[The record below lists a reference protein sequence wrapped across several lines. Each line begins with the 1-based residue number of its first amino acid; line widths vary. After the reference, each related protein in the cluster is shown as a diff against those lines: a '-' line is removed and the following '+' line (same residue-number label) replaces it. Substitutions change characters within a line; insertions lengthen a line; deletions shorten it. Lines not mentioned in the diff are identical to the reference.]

1 MALFAAREET
11 LNTQTAIVPRQ
22 LHVGLIGAGIGRSL
36 TPAMHMREGE
46 HCGLSYRY
54 DLIDLDLRGLSVSD
68 LPALV
73 NEAEAQGFAGLNIT
87 HPCKQAAV
95 ALVDELSPDAQ
106 TLRSINTIVFQG
118 RRRIGHNT
126 DWWGFAESF
135 RRGLS
140 GASLRHVVQLGAGGA
155 GVAVAHAV
163 AQMGANSIEIFDLD
177 PARAKALVDQLQPA
191 HGTCYFSVG
200 HDLAAAMDVADGLV
214 HATPTGMVA
223 HPGLPLDAELLS
235 DRLWVAEIVYFPIET
250 ELVKLAN
257 ARGCRVLDGG
267 GMAVF
272 QAVKAFELFTGI
284 HPTAERMMQHFNS
297 LRS

>member
-1 MALFAAREET
+1 MNNQAVV
-11 LNTQTAIVPRQ
+11 VPRQ

-54 DLIDLDLRGLSVSD
+54 DLIDLEVRGLSVSD

-73 NEAEAQGFAGLNIT
+73 AEAEAQGFAGLNIT
-87 HPCKQAAV
+87 HPCKQAAA

-118 RRRIGHNT
+118 GRRVGHNT

-140 GASLRHVVQLGAGGA
+140 GVSLERVVQLGAGGA

-163 AQMGANSIEIFDLD
+163 AEMGANSIEIFDPD
-177 PARAKALVDQLQPA
+177 AARAKALVDQLQPA
-191 HGTCYFSVG
+191 HDACRFSVG
-200 HDLAAAMDVADGLV
+200 RDLAAALDVADGLV
-214 HATPTGMVA
+214 HATPTGMAA
-223 HPGLPLDAELLS
+223 HPGLPLDAQLLS

-284 HPTAERMMQHFNS
+284 RPVAERMMQHFNS

>member
-1 MALFAAREET
+1 M
-11 LNTQTAIVPRQ
+11 NTQAAIVPRQ

-54 DLIDLDLRGLSVSD
+54 DLIDLDARGLSVSD
-68 LPALV
+68 LPALID
-73 NEAEAQGFAGLNIT
+73 EAEAMGFAGLNIT

-106 TLRSINTIVFQG
+106 TLRSINTIVFDG

-135 RRGLS
+135 RRGLA
-140 GASLRHVVQLGAGGA
+140 GVSLDHLVQLGAGGA

-163 AQMGANSIEIFDLD
+163 AEMGAHSVEIFDLD
-177 PARAKALVDQLQPA
+177 PSRAQALVDQLQPA
-191 HGTCYFSVG
+191 HAACRFSVG
-200 HDLAAAMDVADGLV
+200 HDLAAALGVADGLV
-214 HATPTGMVA
+214 HATPTGMAA
-223 HPGLPLDAELLS
+223 HPGLPLDAQLLS

-250 ELVKLAN
+250 ALVKR
-257 ARGCRVLDGG
+257 ARQTGCRVLDGG

-284 HPTAERMMQHFNS
+284 RPAAERMRQHFNS
-297 LRS
+297 LRA

>member
-1 MALFAAREET
+1 M
-11 LNTQTAIVPRQ
+11 NTQAAIIPRQ

-36 TPAMHMREGE
+36 TPAMHMHEGE

-54 DLIDLDLRGLSVSD
+54 DLIDLDARGLSVSD

-73 NEAEAQGFAGLNIT
+73 DEAEAQGFAGLNIT

-95 ALVDELSPDAQ
+95 ALMDELSPDAQ
-106 TLRSINTIVFQG
+106 TLRSINTVVFQG
-118 RRRIGHNT
+118 NRRIGHNT

-135 RRGLS
+135 RRGLA
-140 GASLRHVVQLGAGGA
+140 GVSLDHVVQLGAGGA

-163 AQMGANSIEIFDLD
+163 AGMGAGSIEIFDLD
-177 PARAKALVDQLQPA
+177 PLRAKALVDQLQPA
-191 HGTCYFSVG
+191 HSTCTFSVG
-200 HDLAAAMDVADGLV
+200 HDLAAALDAADGLV
-214 HATPTGMVA
+214 HATPTGMAA
-223 HPGLPLDAELLS
+223 HPGMPLDTQLLS

-250 ELVKLAN
+250 ELVTI
-257 ARGCRVLDGG
+257 ARKKGCRVLDGG

-284 HPTAERMMQHFNS
+284 RPTAERMMQHFNS
-297 LRS
+297 LRSTI

>member
-1 MALFAAREET
+1 M
-11 LNTQTAIVPRQ
+11 NTQAAIVPRQ
-22 LHVGLIGAGIGRSL
+22 LRVGLIGAGIGRSL

-54 DLIDLDLRGLSVSD
+54 DLIDLDTRGLSASA
-68 LPALV
+68 LPALID
-73 NEAEAQGFAGLNIT
+73 EAEALGFAGLNIT

-95 ALVDELSPDAQ
+95 ALMDELSADAQ
-106 TLRSINTIVFQG
+106 TLRSINTIVFDG

-135 RRGLS
+135 RRGLA
-140 GASLRHVVQLGAGGA
+140 GVSLDHIVQLGAGGA

-163 AQMGANSIEIFDLD
+163 AEMGAHSIEIFDLD
-177 PARAKALVDQLQPA
+177 PLRAQALVDQLQPA
-191 HGTCYFSVG
+191 HDTCRFSIG
-200 HDLAAAMDVADGLV
+200 RDLAATLDVADGLV
-214 HATPTGMVA
+214 HATPTGMAA
-223 HPGLPLDAELLS
+223 HPGLPLDARLLS

-250 ELVKLAN
+250 ELVKLA
-257 ARGCRVLDGG
+257 RQTSCRVLDGG

-284 HPTAERMMQHFNS
+284 RPAAERMMQHFNS

>member
-1 MALFAAREET
+1 M
-11 LNTQTAIVPRQ
+11 NTQAAIIPRQ
-22 LHVGLIGAGIGRSL
+22 VHVGLIGAGIGRSL

-46 HCGLSYRY
+46 HCGLSYQY
-54 DLIDLDLRGLSVSD
+54 DMIDLEARGLSVSD
-68 LPALV
+68 LPALID
-73 NEAEAQGFAGLNIT
+73 EAEAAGFAGLNIT

-106 TLRSINTIVFQG
+106 ALRSINTIVFRG
-118 RRRIGHNT
+118 RLRIGHNT

-140 GASLRHVVQLGAGGA
+140 GVSLDRVVQLGAGGA

-163 AQMGANSIEIFDLD
+163 AQMGARSIEIFDLD
-177 PARAKALVDQLQPA
+177 PSRAQALADQLQA
-191 HGTCYFSVG
+191 VHSTCSFSIG
-200 HDLAAAMDVADGLV
+200 GDLAEALNVADGLV
-214 HATPTGMVA
+214 HATPTGMDA
-223 HPGLPLDAELLS
+223 HPGLPLDARLVA
-235 DRLWVAEIVYFPIET
+235 DRFWVAEIVYFPIET
-250 ELVKLAN
+250 ELVKF
-257 ARGCRVLDGG
+257 ARQNGCRVLDGG

-284 HPTAERMMQHFNS
+284 RPDAERMMQHFDS

>member
-1 MALFAAREET
+1 M
-11 LNTQTAIVPRQ
+11 NTQAAIVPRQ

-54 DLIDLDLRGLSVSD
+54 DLIDLDVRNLSVSD

-73 NEAEAQGFAGLNIT
+73 DEAEAQGFAGLNIT

-95 ALVDELSPDAQ
+95 TLVDELSPDAQ
-106 TLRSINTIVFQG
+106 TLKSINTIVFQG
-118 RRRIGHNT
+118 ERRIGHNT

-135 RRGLS
+135 RRGLT
-140 GASLRHVVQLGAGGA
+140 GVSLSRVVQLGAGGA

-163 AQMGANSIEIFDLD
+163 AQMGAHSVEIFDLNL
-177 PARAKALVDQLQPA
+177 ARAEALVDQLQLA
-191 HGTCYFSVG
+191 HGGCRFSVG
-200 HDLAAAMDVADGLV
+200 HDLAGALDVADGLV
-214 HATPTGMVA
+214 HATPTGMAA
-223 HPGLPLDAELLS
+223 HPGLPLDAQLLS

-250 ELVKLAN
+250 ELVKLA
-257 ARGCRVLDGG
+257 RQTGCRVLDGG

-272 QAVKAFELFTGI
+272 QAVKAFELFTGMR
-284 HPTAERMMQHFNS
+284 PNAERMMQHFDS
-297 LRS
+297 LRSKPV

>member
-1 MALFAAREET
+1 M
-11 LNTQTAIVPRQ
+11 NTQAVIVPRQ

-54 DLIDLDLRGLSVSD
+54 DLIDIDARGLSVLD

-73 NEAEAQGFAGLNIT
+73 DEAEAQGFAGLNIT

-106 TLRSINTIVFQG
+106 TLRSINTIVFRG
-118 RRRIGHNT
+118 KRRIGHNT

-135 RRGLS
+135 RRGLA
-140 GASLRHVVQLGAGGA
+140 GVSLDHVVQLGAGGA

-163 AQMGANSIEIFDLD
+163 AEMGAHSVEIFDLD
-177 PARAKALVDQLQPA
+177 PSRAQALVDQLQPA
-191 HGTCYFSVG
+191 HAACRFLVG
-200 HDLAAAMDVADGLV
+200 HDLAAALDVADGLV
-214 HATPTGMVA
+214 HATPTGMAA
-223 HPGLPLDAELLS
+223 HPGLPLDAQLLS

-250 ELVKLAN
+250 ALVKR
-257 ARGCRVLDGG
+257 ARQTGCRVLDGG

-284 HPTAERMMQHFNS
+284 RPAAERMIQHFNS
-297 LRS
+297 LRA